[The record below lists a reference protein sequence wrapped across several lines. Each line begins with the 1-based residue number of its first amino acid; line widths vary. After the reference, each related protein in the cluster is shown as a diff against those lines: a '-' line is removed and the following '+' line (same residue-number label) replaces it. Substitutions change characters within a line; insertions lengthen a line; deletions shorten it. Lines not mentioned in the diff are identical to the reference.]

1 MILGRKPS
9 IRKQVLVFVH
19 GYQASSFDMEPLSN
33 YLKHKYSNVIP
44 LLSSVNEGRTE
55 QDIEESA
62 HRLAIEIK
70 NFLNSIEIKE
80 YEVSFVC
87 HSMGG
92 IIARA
97 SLKYLQ
103 SHKSKFNHMVTI
115 CSPHLGYLYH
125 SSALIS
131 TSLWI
136 LNKVRKDPSMLQLT
150 MSDHL

>member
-1 MILGRKPS
+1 
-9 IRKQVLVFVH
+9 
-19 GYQASSFDMEPLSN
+19 MEPLSN
-33 YLKHKYSNVIP
+33 YLRHKYPNVIP
-44 LLSSVNEGRTE
+44 MLSNVNEGRTE

-62 HRLAIEIK
+62 HRLAIEVK
-70 NFLNSIEIKE
+70 NFLNVLEMKE
-80 YEVSFVC
+80 FEVSFIC

-92 IIARA
+92 LIARA

-103 SHKSKFNHMVTI
+103 SHKTRFNHFVTI

-136 LNKVRKDPSMLQLT
+136 LNKLRKDPSMIQLT
-150 MSDHL
+150 MEDNSDPYVVLP

>member
-1 MILGRKPS
+1 
-9 IRKQVLVFVH
+9 
-19 GYQASSFDMEPLSN
+19 
-33 YLKHKYSNVIP
+33 
-44 LLSSVNEGRTE
+44 
-55 QDIEESA
+55 
-62 HRLAIEIK
+62 
-70 NFLNSIEIKE
+70 
-80 YEVSFVC
+80 
-87 HSMGG
+87 MGG

-150 MSDHL
+150 MSDHLELQVTHSNILRKPSYMSYR